1 MQTFFI
7 ATATVMFFL
16 VPLSILSLFGIP
28 VYSLIHHLLKKRI
41 ENKTNRRLMLWL
53 LTILSTPVFF
63 VSCIVFFF
71 MVTSYYPKHAFT
83 ENRWAT
89 EKETRYEMEDDLINS
104 KLLVGKTKA
113 EVVQIVG
120 LEGNELKSDSWRY
133 FMGKKPGFTF
143 ESSQI
148 EVNYKDG
155 KVETV
160 GRMKPT
166 D

>member
-1 MQTFFI
+1 MVVDDFI
-7 ATATVMFFL
+7 YA
-16 VPLSILSLFGIP
+16 
-28 VYSLIHHLLKKRI
+28 
-41 ENKTNRRLMLWL
+41 
-53 LTILSTPVFF
+53 
-63 VSCIVFFF
+63 CIFCKLYCLFF

-89 EKETRYEMEDDLINS
+89 EKETRYQMEDDLINS
-104 KLLVGKTKA
+104 RLLVGKTKA